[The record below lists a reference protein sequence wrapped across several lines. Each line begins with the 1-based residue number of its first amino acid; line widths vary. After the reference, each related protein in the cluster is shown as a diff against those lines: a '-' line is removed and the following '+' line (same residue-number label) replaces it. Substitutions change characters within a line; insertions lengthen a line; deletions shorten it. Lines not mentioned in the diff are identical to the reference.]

1 MAEDV
6 VVAVDVVVVVRM
18 VVEVEVDHLGAYF
31 LTVSP
36 LLVLEGLGG
45 SLY

>member
-1 MAEDV
+1 MV
-6 VVAVDVVVVVRM
+6 VVAVDVVVVVNM
-18 VVEVEVDHLGAYF
+18 VVEVEVEVDHLGAYF

-36 LLVLEGLGG
+36 LLVLEGPGG